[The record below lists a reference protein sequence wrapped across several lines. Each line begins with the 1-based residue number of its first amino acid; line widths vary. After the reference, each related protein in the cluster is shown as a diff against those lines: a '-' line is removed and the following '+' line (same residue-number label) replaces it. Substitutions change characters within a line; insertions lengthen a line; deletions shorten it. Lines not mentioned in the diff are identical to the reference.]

1 MSRTM
6 RAAAGSCIPAAD
18 DDYLPDIE
26 QLQAE
31 IGRVLDELE
40 QHGLLSDART
50 ADALL
55 LAKAARYG
63 SRRLKQ
69 MLQAK
74 SLDAALVTSTL
85 ARAHDSEFERA
96 QTIWQRRFGVA
107 PGDLR
112 ERAKQ
117 QRFLAGRGFDSAVIE
132 RVIKSAP
139 RGTTGNRSVDLDA
152 D

>member
-1 MSRTM
+1 M
-6 RAAAGSCIPAAD
+6 RAAAGLRNPTAD
-18 DDYLPDIE
+18 DDTQPDVE

-40 QHGLLSDART
+40 QHGLLSDSRT

-63 SRRLKQ
+63 SRRLKL

-85 ARAHDSEFERA
+85 AQAHDSEFERA
-96 QTIWQRRFGVA
+96 QAIWQRRFGVA

-112 ERAKQ
+112 ERARQ

-132 RVIKSAP
+132 KIIKSAP
-139 RGTTGNRSVDLDA
+139 RGTDDDRSA
-152 D
+152 DRDSD